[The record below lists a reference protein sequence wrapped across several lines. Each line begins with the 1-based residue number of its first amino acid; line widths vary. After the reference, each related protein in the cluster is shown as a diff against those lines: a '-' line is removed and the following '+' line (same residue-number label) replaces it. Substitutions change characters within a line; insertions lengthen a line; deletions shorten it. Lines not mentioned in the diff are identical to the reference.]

1 MISRYTQRLEQNKPQ
16 VLTWLIISALFIFSA
31 VLSPFIAQGN
41 RLFQLAFGLYIGI
54 GGGIILLR
62 FPQMSLVL
70 LVVASMIVPFRIS
83 TGSESSINAFML
95 LLSVLLG
102 LWILE
107 MLVRDREVRFLSS
120 RPVLA
125 GMLFAGS
132 AILSFGFGQ
141 IPWFQTNAAPIT
153 AQIGQLALFLLSVG
167 AFLLI
172 AHKAE
177 LSGLMGMVWVFLI
190 LGGIFMVGR
199 VIPVL
204 NSSIIPL
211 FQRVVWDSL
220 FWTWMMALSFS
231 QAVFNHRLAMRWRIG
246 LGGLTLITA
255 YIGLV
260 VAQDWTSGWL
270 PAVVA
275 VGIIFWIGMPQ
286 WRAKAVWAVFIVTAI
301 NYQRVLG
308 ILLGGDN
315 EYSLMTRLEAW
326 RIMFEVISANPV
338 FGLGPANYYWYSA
351 LFPILGYYVPFNSH
365 NNYIDIIAQTGLV
378 GVILFIWF
386 IWEIGKVGLK
396 LRDRIPEG
404 FPKAYLFGC
413 LGGLGGMMV
422 AAMLGDWVIPFVY
435 NVGLEG
441 FRASGL
447 AWMFLGG
454 LLALEKM
461 YSHNSI
467 IN

>member
-1 MISRYTQRLEQNKPQ
+1 MINRYQQRIEQNKQQ
-16 VLTWLIISALFIFSA
+16 VLTWLIIAGLFVMSA

-41 RLFQLAFGLYIGI
+41 RLFQLAFGLYIGV
-54 GGGIILLR
+54 GGAIFLLR
-62 FPQMSLVL
+62 FPQLSLVL

-95 LLSVLLG
+95 LLAVLLG
-102 LWILE
+102 LWILD
-107 MLVRDREVRFLSS
+107 MLVRDRELRLLSS
-120 RPVLA
+120 RPVIP
-125 GMLFAGS
+125 GILFAVS
-132 AILSFGFGQ
+132 AIISFGFGQ
-141 IPWFQTNAAPIT
+141 LPWFNSNAAPIT
-153 AQIGQLALFLLSVG
+153 AQVGQLGLFLLSVG

-172 AHKAE
+172 AHRGK
-177 LSGLMGMVWVFLI
+177 LPGLMGMVWAFLI
-190 LGGIFMVGR
+190 LGGIYLVGR
-199 VIPVL
+199 LIPLL
-204 NSSIIPL
+204 NSSIVPL
-211 FQRVVWDSL
+211 FQRAVWDSL

-231 QAVFNHRLAMRWRIG
+231 QAVFNHHLRTRWRIA
-246 LGGLTLITA
+246 LGGVTVMTA

-260 VAQDWTSGWL
+260 VAQGWTSGWL

-275 VGIIFWIGMPQ
+275 VGIIFWVGKPQ
-286 WRAKAVWAVFIVTAI
+286 WRAKTIWAILIIAAL
-301 NYQRVLG
+301 NYQRILG
-308 ILLGGDN
+308 IILVGDN

-326 RIMFEVISANPV
+326 RVLFEVIRANPV

-378 GVILFIWF
+378 GVILFLWF
-386 IWEIGKVGLK
+386 AWEIAKVGLK
-396 LRDRIPEG
+396 LRNQVPEG
-404 FPKAYLFGC
+404 FPKAYVYGC
-413 LGGLGGMMV
+413 LGGLGGMIV
-422 AAMLGDWVIPFVY
+422 AGMLGDWLIPFVY

-461 YSHNSI
+461 YSDNSI
-467 IN
+467 IK